1 MEQMGSDESQ
11 SGVIQRIADDVLSV
25 GVREHGLLLVHSSL
39 RTLGHVPGGPETA
52 IQGFLRALGPK
63 GTLLMPA
70 LSYEHVLP
78 ARPYFD
84 VRRTPSNVGVIPEFF
99 RTRSGTRR
107 SVHPTHSVCGV
118 GPLTHVLLGDHLLDS
133 TPCGPHSPFHLL
145 PQHEGQILMLGCGLR
160 PNTSMHAIEEL
171 VEPPYL
177 FGPPLS
183 YQLVLNDGRVLDKT
197 YIQHDFI
204 GWRQRYDR
212 VGEILDEY
220 GLKRGSVLAAD
231 VFLIEAPAMWD
242 AVLKTMRQDPLH
254 FVDRSGPRTQVGE
267 GQTRS

>member
-1 MEQMGSDESQ
+1 MDKSDA
-11 SGVIQRIADDVLSV
+11 VQRIADDVLSV
-25 GVREHGLLLVHSSL
+25 GVREGGLLLVHSSL
-39 RTLGHVPGGPETA
+39 RALGNVPGGPETV
-52 IQGFLRALGPK
+52 ILGLLRALGPK

-70 LSYEHVLP
+70 LTYEHVRS
-78 ARPYFD
+78 AHPYFD
-84 VRRTPSNVGVIPEFF
+84 VRQTPSNVGAIPEFF
-99 RTRSGTRR
+99 RTRPGTRR

-118 GPLTHVLLGDHLLDS
+118 GPLTDVLLGDHLLDS

-177 FGPPLS
+177 FAPPLS
-183 YQLVLNDGRVLDKT
+183 YQLVLDDGRALDRT
-197 YIQHDFI
+197 YIRHNFM

-212 VGEILDEY
+212 VEEVLDEDA
-220 GLKRGSVLAAD
+220 LKRDSVLAAQ
-231 VFLIEAPAMWD
+231 VFLIESLAMWD

-254 FVDRSGPRTQVGE
+254 FVDRSEPCT
-267 GQTRS
+267 